1 MNGLFQVILAYAGT
15 FVLAVVFL
23 LVGLF
28 LINKLIDYVA
38 NKMED
43 REIDGSLQSF
53 LKPLI
58 KIGLLIILVISIASM
73 IGVEMTSFIAILAAM
88 SFAVGMAFQGSLAN
102 FAGGVLIII
111 LKPFRIGD
119 YIETGSYAGT
129 VKEIQIFYTVL
140 HTPDNRKIIIPNAQV
155 SNNSAVNYSA
165 NDIRRIDM
173 KFGVSYNDDIYK
185 VKDILQRIADEHP
198 LVIKEPE
205 PMIVLGEH
213 GDSAIVFYFRVWCNT
228 ADYWN
233 IYFDLMEK
241 VKLAFDRANINIP
254 YPQMDVHLDK

>member
-1 MNGLFQVILAYAGT
+1 MNGLFQAILAYAGT

-53 LKPLI
+53 LIPLI

>member
-1 MNGLFQVILAYAGT
+1 MDGVLQIILAYAGT

-28 LINKLIDYVA
+28 LINKLTDFVSD
-38 NKMED
+38 KLEE
-43 REIDGSLQSF
+43 REIEDSLQSF

-58 KIGLLIILVISIASM
+58 KIGLQILLVISIASM
-73 IGVEMTSFIAILAAM
+73 IGAEMTSFIAILGAL
-88 SFAVGMAFQGSLAN
+88 SFAVGLAFQGSLAN
-102 FAGGVLIII
+102 FAGGVLILV
-111 LKPFRIGD
+111 LKPFGVGNF
-119 YIETGSYAGT
+119 IEANGYSGT

-140 HTPDNRKIIIPNAQV
+140 HTPDNRKIIIPNAQL

-165 NDIRRIDM
+165 NNTRRIDM
-173 KFGVSYNDDIYK
+173 KFGVGYNDDIHK
-185 VKDILQRIADEHP
+185 VKDVLQRIAEEHP
-198 LVIKEPE
+198 LVLKDPE

-213 GDSAIVFYFRVWCNT
+213 GDSAVIFYFRIWCNT
-228 ADYWN
+228 SDYWS
-233 IYFDLMEK
+233 IYFELMEK